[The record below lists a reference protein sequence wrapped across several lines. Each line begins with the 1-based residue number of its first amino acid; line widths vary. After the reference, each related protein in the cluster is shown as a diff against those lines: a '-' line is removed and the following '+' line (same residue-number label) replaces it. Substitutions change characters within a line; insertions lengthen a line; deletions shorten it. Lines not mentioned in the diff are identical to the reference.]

1 MIEELRWA
9 APDRYELL
17 KEFTRKNRQK
27 PTLAESILWEQL
39 RNKRLG
45 KKFFRQYIIAD
56 YIVDFVA
63 IECLLVIEVDG
74 AYHSEFEQIQY
85 DEDRTQRLQN
95 LGFNVI
101 RFSNENVINNIDSVV
116 NIIKNYLSNESRK

>member
-17 KEFTRKNRQK
+17 KEFARKNRQK

-85 DEDRTQRLQN
+85 DEGRTQRLQN

>member
-17 KEFTRKNRQK
+17 KEFARKNRQK
-27 PTLAESILWEQL
+27 PTLAESVLWEQL

-101 RFSNENVINNIDSVV
+101 RFSNENVINNTDSVV